1 MRELTKNLKATE
13 EVVSILNE
21 QLENL
26 MKEKLLLQNKLK
38 DVQQE
43 LVLKENSYN
52 IHTHERDALLR
63 ELSQQ
68 LYDARNAIASLERR
82 VGLSTRGSG
91 KESPHSRKTVVA
103 YK

>member
-1 MRELTKNLKATE
+1 M
-13 EVVSILNE
+13 VSILNE

-26 MKEKLLLQNKLK
+26 TKEKLLLQNKLK
-38 DVQQE
+38 DVQRE

-68 LYDARNAIASLERR
+68 LYDARDAIASLERR
-82 VGLSTRGSG
+82 VGLLTRGSG
-91 KESPHSRKTVVA
+91 KESPHSRKTVVT